1 MPSVIA
7 YDSPMMGT
15 SSSSITSATLT
26 TAGVWTIWNMSYLTS
41 STLLTTSTTTV
52 ASINTIWTNW
62 CLTSSSTVTP
72 SSDLWRYWNISNIPQ
87 NLSAAQIAENRRQ
100 ADESAA
106 RYHAE
111 RERAQ
116 LQRSLAEKRAE
127 KLLQQSLNDRQREE
141 LSSKGFFTLRT
152 VAENREERFYRI
164 RRGRSRNIEQVDA
177 SGRHLKTLCA
187 HPAENVPDADTMLVQ
202 KLMLEAKEPEFLRIA
217 NHSY

>member
-1 MPSVIA
+1 M
-7 YDSPMMGT
+7 
-15 SSSSITSATLT
+15 
-26 TAGVWTIWNMSYLTS
+26 
-41 STLLTTSTTTV
+41 
-52 ASINTIWTNW
+52 
-62 CLTSSSTVTP
+62 
-72 SSDLWRYWNISNIPQ
+72 
-87 NLSAAQIAENRRQ
+87 SAAQIAENRCRS
-100 ADESAA
+100 DESVA

-164 RRGRSRNIEQVDA
+164 RRGRSRNIEQIDA
-177 SGRHLKTLCA
+177 GGRHLKTLCA

-202 KLMLEAKEPEFLRIA
+202 KLMLEAQEPEFLRIA